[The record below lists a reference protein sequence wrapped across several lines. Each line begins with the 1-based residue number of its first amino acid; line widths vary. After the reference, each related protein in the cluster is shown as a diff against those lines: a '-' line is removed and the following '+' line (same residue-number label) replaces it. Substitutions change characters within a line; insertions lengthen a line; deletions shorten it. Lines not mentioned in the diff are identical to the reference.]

1 MRFSLDQS
9 YKMYEQ
15 SENWHPA
22 FRIERPIFALL
33 FDLDLDNAI
42 AVHTDWR
49 AKLKTAAAR
58 HEQLDFE
65 TIGRDDCREIGKWLH
80 GAGKSKH
87 DGSPTFVD
95 LIAKH
100 KQFHQ
105 EASKVA

>member
-1 MRFSLDQS
+1 MSNLKIGTRLFVLSGLFSPCYLILT
-9 YKMYEQ
+9 
-15 SENWHPA
+15 W
-22 FRIERPIFALL
+22 IT
-33 FDLDLDNAI
+33 AI
-42 AVHTDWR
+42 AVHADWR

-65 TIGRDDCREIGKWLH
+65 SIGRRRLLRIGKWLH